1 MATQVEALP
10 MPAVVDLVNGW
21 GTVPRRQAAD
31 REPAPIAQFR
41 LRTGVS
47 GVLGRDTTDADLQRV
62 ADLVFPVFAAAS
74 SADRARLVTE
84 LLARCG
90 VRPALA
96 DARGAI
102 RSAWLITHG
111 RDALLAAAAVALHAQ
126 LVDHEPDR
134 LGTCAAE
141 RCADAYVDASPAAH
155 RRFCSVTCQNRT
167 RVAVFRR
174 KTIDRK
180 L

>member
-1 MATQVEALP
+1 MSIRVEALP

-31 REPAPIAQFR
+31 RGPAPIAQFQR
-41 LRTGVS
+41 RTGVS
-47 GVLGRDTTDADLQRV
+47 GVVGRDDTHSDLQRV
-62 ADLVFPVFAAAS
+62 ADAVFPVFAAAS

-84 LLARCG
+84 LLARCE

-96 DARGAI
+96 HVRGAI
-102 RSAWLITHG
+102 HPAWLVTRR
-111 RDALLAAAAVALHAQ
+111 RDALLAAAAAALHAQ
-126 LVDHEPDR
+126 LIDHEPER

-141 RCADAYVDASPAAH
+141 GCADAYVDASPAAH

-167 RVAVFRR
+167 RVAAFRR
-174 KTIDRK
+174 KTIGR
-180 L
+180 